1 MSKLVDKLERVSEG
15 RDQPL
20 GFGAAINRTKTLP
33 MAVIGSIPE
42 GKTELAATAK
52 EANVDAIL
60 ITVESPRKID
70 DAVAQLKG
78 ENGDIPRGIA
88 LDTATK
94 EDIEKLVDAGC
105 DFIVFSPAGT
115 PANVLN
121 EERIGKVLR
130 VDPSMDDS
138 LAKSIGRLSVD
149 AVLLGPLGEGEHPLT
164 VNGLMLYERLAAW
177 SGKHILAAVPP
188 GLPVEDIESF
198 WGIGARGVV
207 VDLSLKDPGQRLVEV
222 KEAIGKLPVR
232 KKKPQGRISASLPHL
247 GDPPAE
253 VPPEEE
259 DDE

>member
-33 MAVIGSIPE
+33 MAIIGSIPE
-42 GKTELAATAK
+42 GKTELAAAAK

-60 ITVESPRKID
+60 ITVESPQKIN
-70 DAVAQLKG
+70 DAVAQLKDG
-78 ENGDIPRGIA
+78 NVDIPRGIA
-88 LDTATK
+88 LDTVTK
-94 EDIEKLVDAGC
+94 EDMEKLVEAGC
-105 DFIVFSPAGT
+105 DFIVFSPTNT

-130 VDPSMDDS
+130 VDPSMDDN

-149 AVLLGPLGEGEHPLT
+149 AILLGPLGEGEYPLT

-198 WGIGARGVV
+198 WGIGARGLV
-207 VDLSLKDPGQRLVEV
+207 VDLALKDPRQRLVEV
-222 KEAIGKLPVR
+222 KEAIGKLPAR
-232 KKKPQGRISASLPHL
+232 KKRPERRISASLPIL
-247 GDPPAE
+247 GGSSAE
-253 VPPEEE
+253 VPPDEE